1 MANPLFLQN
10 KASSLAG
17 LKDFIDATCN
27 RLTVTRT
34 QQFAADNF
42 RDQ

>member
-17 LKDFIDATCN
+17 LKDFIVATCN
-27 RLTVTRT
+27 RLKRT

-42 RDQ
+42 RDQL